1 MKKIFSFL
9 SFWVFGLALFAENSP
24 NISRVIEYRPA
35 PGQHINR
42 LFPTQDMSDTPENAL
57 KFANE
62 KLVNNAGM
70 VGLGSFGGY
79 VIVGF
84 DHPIVNLKGE
94 YDFKVLGNAFA
105 NGAEP
110 GIVMVCQDL
119 NKNGI
124 PDDDEPWYELA
135 GSDYNHPK
143 TIKNYEITYYRPN
156 PDGQKSAIRWT
167 DNQGDEG
174 EIKHLGAQG
183 TMYPLWI
190 AENTLTF
197 KGTKL
202 RNTVID
208 NGGMFSL
215 PAFEWGYAD
224 NHGNSEPIEKNGFKI
239 DWAVDADG
247 NSADLTHIDF
257 IKIHTAQLQQA
268 GWLGETSTE
277 VTGIVD
283 LHPDAKLPSNAVHAM
298 KTADLEISIFAGHL
312 TIKNIENIRS
322 ISVYSIHGSSLICTK
337 NQNSTDISAL
347 PNGIY
352 LLKVTDKDNKT
363 FVQKFIK
370 K

>member
-9 SFWVFGLALFAENSP
+9 SLWVLVAALSAQNSP

-42 LFPTQDMSDTPENAL
+42 LFPTPNMSDTPENAL

-62 KLVNNAGM
+62 QLVNNAGM
-70 VGLGSFGGY
+70 LGLGSFGGY

-84 DHPIVNLKGE
+84 DHPIVNVKGE
-94 YDFKVLGNAFA
+94 YDFKALGNAFA

-135 GSDYNHPK
+135 GSDYNHPE

-167 DNQGDEG
+167 DNQGNEG
-174 EIKHLGAQG
+174 DIKHLGGQS

-190 AENTLTF
+190 AEDTLTF

-202 RNTVID
+202 RNSVVEN
-208 NGGMFSL
+208 NGFFTL
-215 PAFEWGYAD
+215 PAFDWGYVD
-224 NHGNSEPIEKNGFKI
+224 NHSNSDPIEKIGFKI

-247 NSADLTHIDF
+247 NSVDLDYINF

-283 LHPDAKLPSNAVHAM
+283 LHPDAVTTSLTSQKFAEAQVF
-298 KTADLEISIFAGHL
+298 ISQGMLWVKELDVTSIQVYNVQGAL
-312 TIKNIENIRS
+312 IKQAQNT
-322 ISVYSIHGSSLICTK
+322 SSLYV
-337 NQNSTDISAL
+337 NDL
-347 PNGIY
+347 PKGIY
-352 LLKVTDKDNKT
+352 IVKTTDNTNIKYINKIT
-363 FVQKFIK
+363 N
-370 K
+370 

>member
-1 MKKIFSFL
+1 MKKTFTLL
-9 SFWVFGLALFAENSP
+9 SLWVLVAALSAQNSP

-42 LFPTQDMSDTPENAL
+42 LFPTPGMSDTPENAL

-62 KLVNNAGM
+62 QLVNNAGM
-70 VGLGSFGGY
+70 LGLGSFGGY

-84 DHPIVNLKGE
+84 DHPIVNVKGE
-94 YDFKVLGNAFA
+94 YDFKALGNAFA

-167 DNQGDEG
+167 DNQGNEG
-174 EIKHLGAQG
+174 EVKHLGGQG

-190 AENTLTF
+190 AEDTLAF

-202 RNTVID
+202 RNTVIEN
-208 NGGMFSL
+208 NGYFTL
-215 PAFEWGYAD
+215 PAFEWGYVD
-224 NHGNSEPIEKNGFKI
+224 NHSNSDPIEKNGFKI

-247 NSADLTHIDF
+247 NSVDLEYIDF

-283 LHPDAKLPSNAVHAM
+283 LHPDAKLQETSVHSTKAFN
-298 KTADLEISIFAGHL
+298 LEISIADGNL
-312 TIKNIENIRS
+312 SIKNIENIQ
-322 ISVYSIHGSSLICTK
+322 SVTIYNVQGSSLIFTK
-337 NQNSTDISAL
+337 NQNDIDISAL

-352 LLKVTDKDNKT
+352 LLKVADKDNRT
-363 FVQKFIK
+363 FVEKFIK

>member
-1 MKKIFSFL
+1 MF
-9 SFWVFGLALFAENSP
+9 VENSP

-94 YDFKVLGNAFA
+94 YDFKVLGNAFT

-143 TIKNYEITYYRPN
+143 
-156 PDGQKSAIRWT
+156 
-167 DNQGDEG
+167 
-174 EIKHLGAQG
+174 
-183 TMYPLWI
+183 PL
-190 AENTLTF
+190 
-197 KGTKL
+197 KL
-202 RNTVID
+202 
-208 NGGMFSL
+208 
-215 PAFEWGYAD
+215 
-224 NHGNSEPIEKNGFKI
+224 
-239 DWAVDADG
+239 
-247 NSADLTHIDF
+247 
-257 IKIHTAQLQQA
+257 
-268 GWLGETSTE
+268 
-277 VTGIVD
+277 
-283 LHPDAKLPSNAVHAM
+283 
-298 KTADLEISIFAGHL
+298 
-312 TIKNIENIRS
+312 
-322 ISVYSIHGSSLICTK
+322 
-337 NQNSTDISAL
+337 
-347 PNGIY
+347 
-352 LLKVTDKDNKT
+352 
-363 FVQKFIK
+363 
-370 K
+370 